1 MIEKSRFE
9 IPNCK
14 NFSGYKPCFPYH
26 NCLEQGCKENNP
38 IGKKILIINLDAMG
52 DVIMTTAQ
60 LQGLKRKYPES
71 TIYWVTLKNAH
82 PLLINNPFIDYPL
95 EWNFENILIL
105 QQMEFD
111 LVLNADKSQRS
122 CSFHKS
128 INSKE
133 KYGFTLNKDGKI
145 VPENAF
151 ADYNYLL
158 GVDDYLKFR
167 VNQKTGQEILAETW
181 NNDYRRD
188 RYILNLTDE
197 EKIFVKKFRESIL
210 DNYDQT
216 IVGFNTGC
224 SNLYPNKKMTIEQ
237 HIYLIN
243 ELSKFSEYKLVLLG
257 GPEDTER
264 NQIIKDAV
272 GDKAILTPTNEGL
285 RRGLCYIDACDVVI
299 TGDSFGMHASIG
311 LGKYVIVWF
320 GVSCWTE
327 IDLYDYGKKFYQED
341 LECSPCW
348 KKVCPYNLECIERID
363 LNGMIEEI
371 HRFHHKVKY
380 ATR

>member
-1 MIEKSRFE
+1 MEQSRFE
-9 IPNCK
+9 IPKCK
-14 NFSGYKPCFPYH
+14 NFSGYKPCFPYY
-26 NCLEQGCKENNP
+26 NCIENGCKENNP

-60 LQGLKRKYPES
+60 LHGLKRKYPES
-71 TIYWVTLKNAH
+71 TIYWITLKNAL
-82 PLLINNPFIDYPL
+82 PLLFNNPLIDYPL

-111 LVLNADKSQRS
+111 IVLNADKSQRS
-122 CSFHKS
+122 CALHKL
-128 INSKE
+128 INAKE
-133 KYGFTLNKDGKI
+133 KYGFTLNEDGKI
-145 VPENAF
+145 VPENSF

-188 RYILNLTDE
+188 KYILQLTQE
-197 EKIFVKKFRESIL
+197 EKNFAKEFRSKIIENSE
-210 DNYDQT
+210 QT

-237 HIYLIN
+237 HVYLIN
-243 ELSKFSEYKLVLLG
+243 ELSKYSDYKLVLLG

-264 NQIIKDAV
+264 NQKIKELV
-272 GDKAILTPTNEGL
+272 CDKAILTPTNEGL
-285 RRGLCYIDACDVVI
+285 RRGLCYIDVCDVVI

-363 LNGMIEEI
+363 LNGMIEEV
-371 HRFHHKVKY
+371 HRFHREIKN
-380 ATR
+380 AAR

>member
-1 MIEKSRFE
+1 MDKSSFE
-9 IPNCK
+9 IPKCK
-14 NFSGYKPCFPYH
+14 NFTGYKPCFPYY
-26 NCLEQGCKENNP
+26 NCLQEGCKEHNP

-60 LQGLKRKYPES
+60 LPGLKRKYPES
-71 TIYWVTLKNAH
+71 TIYWITLKNAY
-82 PLLINNPFIDYPL
+82 PLLLNNPLIDYPL
-95 EWNFENILIL
+95 EWNFENIMLL
-105 QQMEFD
+105 QNIEFD
-111 LVLNADKSQRS
+111 VVLNADKSQRS
-122 CSFHKS
+122 CALHKS
-128 INSKE
+128 VSSKE
-133 KYGFTLNKDGKI
+133 KYGFTLNEDGKI

-158 GVDDYLKFR
+158 GVDDYSKFK

-181 NNDYRRD
+181 NNDYQRD
-188 RYILNLTDE
+188 RYILQMTEDE
-197 EKIFVKKFRESIL
+197 KKFVKEFRSKII
-210 DNYDQT
+210 DNDSQT

-237 HIYLIN
+237 HVYLIN
-243 ELSKFSEYKLVLLG
+243 QLSKYPDLKLVLLG

-264 NQIIKDAV
+264 NQKIKELV
-272 GDKAILTPTNEGL
+272 GEKALLTPTNEGL
-285 RRGLCYIDACDVVI
+285 RKGLCYIDVCDLVV

-327 IDLYDYGKKFYQED
+327 IDLYEYGKKFYQKD

-348 KKVCPYNLECIERID
+348 KKVCLYNLECIQRID
-363 LNGMIEEI
+363 LDGMIKEI
-371 HRFHHKVKY
+371 LRFHSDIKNGN
-380 ATR
+380 R

>member
-1 MIEKSRFE
+1 MEQSRFE
-9 IPNCK
+9 IPKCK
-14 NFSGYKPCFPYH
+14 NFSGYKPCFPYY
-26 NCLEQGCKENNP
+26 NCIENGCKENNP

-60 LQGLKRKYPES
+60 LHGLKRKYPES
-71 TIYWVTLKNAH
+71 TIYWITLKNAL
-82 PLLINNPFIDYPL
+82 PLLFNNPLIDYPL

-111 LVLNADKSQRS
+111 IVLNADKSQRS
-122 CSFHKS
+122 CALHKL
-128 INSKE
+128 INAKE
-133 KYGFTLNKDGKI
+133 KYGFTLNEDGKI
-145 VPENAF
+145 VPENSF

-188 RYILNLTDE
+188 KYILQLTQE
-197 EKIFVKKFRESIL
+197 EKNFAKEFRSKIIENSE
-210 DNYDQT
+210 QT

-224 SNLYPNKKMTIEQ
+224 SNLYPNKKMRIEQ
-237 HIYLIN
+237 HVYLIN
-243 ELSKFSEYKLVLLG
+243 ELSKYSDYKLVLLG

-264 NQIIKDAV
+264 NQKIKELV

-285 RRGLCYIDACDVVI
+285 RRGLCYIDVCDVVI

-363 LNGMIEEI
+363 LNGIVEEV
-371 HRFHHKVKY
+371 HRFHREIKN
-380 ATR
+380 AAR

>member
-1 MIEKSRFE
+1 MEQSRFE
-9 IPNCK
+9 IPKCK
-14 NFSGYKPCFPYH
+14 NFSGYKPCFPYY
-26 NCLEQGCKENNP
+26 NCIENGCKENNP

-60 LQGLKRKYPES
+60 LHGLKRKYPES
-71 TIYWVTLKNAH
+71 TIYWITLKNAL
-82 PLLINNPFIDYPL
+82 PLLFNNPLIDYPL

-111 LVLNADKSQRS
+111 IVLNADKSQRS
-122 CSFHKS
+122 CALHKL
-128 INSKE
+128 INAKE
-133 KYGFTLNKDGKI
+133 KYGFTLNEDGKI
-145 VPENAF
+145 VPENSF

-188 RYILNLTDE
+188 KYILQLTQE
-197 EKIFVKKFRESIL
+197 EKNFAKEFRSKIIENSE
-210 DNYDQT
+210 QT

-237 HIYLIN
+237 HVYLIN
-243 ELSKFSEYKLVLLG
+243 ELSKYSDYKLVLLG

-264 NQIIKDAV
+264 NQKIKELV

-285 RRGLCYIDACDVVI
+285 RRGLCYIDVCDVVI

-363 LNGMIEEI
+363 LNGIVEEV
-371 HRFHHKVKY
+371 HRFHREIKN
-380 ATR
+380 AAR

>member
-9 IPNCK
+9 IPKCK
-14 NFSGYKPCFPYH
+14 NFSGYKPCFPYY
-26 NCLEQGCKENNP
+26 NCLENGCKENNP

-71 TIYWVTLKNAH
+71 TIYWITLKNAF
-82 PLLINNPFIDYPL
+82 PLLLHNPLIDYPL
-95 EWNFENILIL
+95 EWNFENILFL

-122 CSFHKS
+122 CALHKS
-128 INSKE
+128 IKAKE
-133 KYGFTLNKDGKI
+133 KYGFTLNEDGKI
-145 VPENAF
+145 APENSY

-188 RYILNLTDE
+188 KYILNLTEE
-197 EKIFVKKFRESIL
+197 EKNFVNDYRTKIL
-210 DNYDQT
+210 DNPNQT

-243 ELSKFSEYKLVLLG
+243 ELSKFPQYKLVLLG
-257 GPEDTER
+257 GPEDTDR
-264 NQIIKDAV
+264 NQKIKEAV
-272 GDKAILTPTNEGL
+272 GDKVIFTPTNEGL
-285 RRGLCYIDACDVVI
+285 RKGLCYIDVCDVVI

-363 LNGMIEEI
+363 LNGMIEEV
-371 HRFHHKVKY
+371 HKFHDEIKN
-380 ATR
+380 AAR

>member
-1 MIEKSRFE
+1 MEQSRFE
-9 IPNCK
+9 IPKCK
-14 NFSGYKPCFPYH
+14 NFSGYKPCFPYY
-26 NCLEQGCKENNP
+26 NCIENGCKENNP

-60 LQGLKRKYPES
+60 LHGLKRKYPES
-71 TIYWVTLKNAH
+71 TIYWITLKNAL
-82 PLLINNPFIDYPL
+82 PLLFNNPLIDYPL

-111 LVLNADKSQRS
+111 IVLNADKSQRS
-122 CSFHKS
+122 CALHKL
-128 INSKE
+128 INAKE
-133 KYGFTLNKDGKI
+133 KYGFTLNEDGKI
-145 VPENAF
+145 VPENSF

-188 RYILNLTDE
+188 KYILQLTQE
-197 EKIFVKKFRESIL
+197 EKNFAKEFRSKIIENSE
-210 DNYDQT
+210 QT

-237 HIYLIN
+237 HVYLIN
-243 ELSKFSEYKLVLLG
+243 ELSKYSDYKLVLLG

-264 NQIIKDAV
+264 NQKIKELV

-285 RRGLCYIDACDVVI
+285 RRGLCYIDVCDVVI

-363 LNGMIEEI
+363 LNGMIEEV
-371 HRFHHKVKY
+371 HRFHREIKN
-380 ATR
+380 AAR

>member
-1 MIEKSRFE
+1 MDKSRFE
-9 IPNCK
+9 IPKCK
-14 NFSGYKPCFPYH
+14 NFTGYKPCFPYY
-26 NCLEQGCKENNP
+26 NCLQEGCKEHNP

-60 LQGLKRKYPES
+60 LPGLKRKYPES
-71 TIYWVTLKNAH
+71 TIYWITLKNAY
-82 PLLINNPFIDYPL
+82 PLLINNPLIDYPL
-95 EWNFENILIL
+95 EWNFENIMLL
-105 QQMEFD
+105 QNIEFD
-111 LVLNADKSQRS
+111 VVLNADKSQRS
-122 CSFHKS
+122 CALHKS
-128 INSKE
+128 VSSKE
-133 KYGFTLNKDGKI
+133 KYGFTLNEDGKI

-158 GVDDYLKFR
+158 GVDDYLKFK

-181 NNDYRRD
+181 NNDYQRD
-188 RYILNLTDE
+188 RYILQLTEDE
-197 EKIFVKKFRESIL
+197 KKFVKEFRSKIL
-210 DNYDQT
+210 DNDSQT

-237 HIYLIN
+237 HVYLIN
-243 ELSKFSEYKLVLLG
+243 QLSKYPDLKLVLLG

-264 NQIIKDAV
+264 NQKIKELV
-272 GDKAILTPTNEGL
+272 GEKAILTPTNEGL
-285 RRGLCYIDACDVVI
+285 RKGLCYIDVCDIVV

-348 KKVCPYNLECIERID
+348 KKVCPYNLECIQRID
-363 LNGMIEEI
+363 LDGMIKEI
-371 HRFHHKVKY
+371 LRFHSDIKNGN
-380 ATR
+380 R